1 MMYAFNLFAVALIL
15 FLLFS
20 YRDSI
25 KAKLGFKHTDQTTL
39 EQSVST
45 LEAELQNT
53 ADAIVHRL
61 AQEQQRMELILQKAS
76 ERIAELELLLRQAEY
91 KEYKLES
98 TREECEK
105 YQPIESRET
114 KNSVFERILEQEI
127 RSEDPRIRIVC
138 EMADQGMEIHEI
150 SQATGI
156 DYSEIRLLINIGR
169 RQAVRPA
176 SRQA

>member
-53 ADAIVHRL
+53 ADAIVRRL
-61 AQEQQRMELILQKAS
+61 AQEQQRMELILQKAA
-76 ERIAELELLLRQAEY
+76 ERIAELELLLRQA
-91 KEYKLES
+91 EYKLES

-127 RSEDPRIRIVC
+127 RVEDPRIRIVC

>member
-53 ADAIVHRL
+53 ADAIVRRL
-61 AQEQQRMELILQKAS
+61 AQEQQRMELILQKAA
-76 ERIAELELLLRQAEY
+76 ERIAELELLLRQA
-91 KEYKLES
+91 EYKLES